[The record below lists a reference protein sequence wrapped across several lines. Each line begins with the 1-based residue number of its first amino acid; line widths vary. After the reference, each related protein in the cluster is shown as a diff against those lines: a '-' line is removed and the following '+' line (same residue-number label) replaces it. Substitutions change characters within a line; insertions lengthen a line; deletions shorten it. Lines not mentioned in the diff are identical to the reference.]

1 MTASEGPD
9 YAAERQAMVD
19 TIAAYVL
26 LSADRIDRAR
36 LDDRVMAAMAK
47 VRRHDFVPVE
57 LRPVAYANTPLP
69 IGCGKTISQPF
80 IVALMTDLL
89 GIEPG
94 DRVLEIGTGLG
105 YQAAV
110 IAELAAE
117 VYSVELIEE
126 LAEEGR
132 RRLAAAGYRNIQVRV
147 GDGSLGWPQ
156 HAPFDKVIVAA
167 APELI
172 PPALIQQLKPGG
184 RMVIPAG
191 LEEAQQLL
199 RVDKDAD
206 GRTAARE
213 VIPVRFAR
221 LITSH

>member
-1 MTASEGPD
+1 MAEPEARD
-9 YAAERQAMVD
+9 YTAERQAMVEM
-19 TIAAYVL
+19 IAAYVL
-26 LSADRIDRAR
+26 LSADQIDRAR

-47 VRRHDFVPVE
+47 VRRHDFVPFE
-57 LRPVAYANTPLP
+57 LRPIAYANTPLP

-89 GIEPG
+89 GIEEG

-105 YQAAV
+105 YQAA
-110 IAELAAE
+110 IAAELAGQ
-117 VYSVELIEE
+117 VYTVELVQE
-126 LAEEGR
+126 LAQEGR
-132 RRLAAAGYRNIQVRV
+132 GRLIAAGYENIQFRV
-147 GDGSLGWPQ
+147 GDGSLGWPD
-156 HAPFDKVIVAA
+156 HAPYDKVIVAA

-191 LEEAQQLL
+191 LEDEQQLMC
-199 RVDKDAD
+199 VDKDET
-206 GRTAARE
+206 GRLHTRE
-213 VIPVRFAR
+213 IIPVRFAR